1 MSKKKTTKIIRELRE
16 WLKNDWIDSET
27 RQEYEEAIG
36 HLEQVERITSELLAF
51 EKTENKQK

>member
-1 MSKKKTTKIIRELRE
+1 MSKKIIRELRE

-36 HLEQVERITSELLAF
+36 YLEQVERITAELLAF
-51 EKTENKQK
+51 EKLESKQK

>member
-1 MSKKKTTKIIRELRE
+1 MSKKFIKEMKKWLR
-16 WLKNDWIDSET
+16 NDWIDSET

-51 EKTENKQK
+51 EKMEKKQK